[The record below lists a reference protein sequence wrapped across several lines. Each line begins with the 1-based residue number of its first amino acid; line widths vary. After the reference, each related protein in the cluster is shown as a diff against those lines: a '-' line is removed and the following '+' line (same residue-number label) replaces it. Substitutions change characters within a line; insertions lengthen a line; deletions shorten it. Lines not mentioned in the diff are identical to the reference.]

1 MYFKLIALF
10 IGLPLLELA
19 LIVKIGTLIG
29 FWPTMGIVILTGV
42 AGASLA
48 RFQGWITWLKIQQ
61 SLQQGTMP
69 AEEMIDGLLILVGG
83 IVLLTPG
90 FITDIFGL
98 ILLFPWTR
106 YWFKRW
112 LRRKFDQMIQTGHTE
127 ATYII
132 R

>member
-1 MYFKLIALF
+1 MFAKLLFLF
-10 IGLPLLELA
+10 IAMPMIELA
-19 LIVKIGTLIG
+19 LLVKIGTLIG
-29 FWPTMGIVILTGV
+29 FWQTMAIVIITAIL
-42 AGASLA
+42 GASLA
-48 RFQGWITWLKIQQ
+48 RFQGFVTWVRIQQ

-90 FITDIFGL
+90 FITDLFGF
-98 ILLFPWTR
+98 ILLIPYTR
-106 YWFKRW
+106 YWVKRW
-112 LRRKFDQMIQTGHTE
+112 LRKKFDRMIQTGHTE